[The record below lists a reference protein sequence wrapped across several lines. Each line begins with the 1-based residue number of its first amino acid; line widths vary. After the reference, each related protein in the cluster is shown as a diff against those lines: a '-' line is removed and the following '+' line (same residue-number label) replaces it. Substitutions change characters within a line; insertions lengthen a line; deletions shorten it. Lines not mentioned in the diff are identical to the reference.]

1 VPGYE
6 WDVIDFSELYRTHAG
21 DVHRFVLFLSGDP
34 ALADDILSETF
45 IRLWHARDRVD
56 LTTVKG
62 YLLAIARNLFLADRR
77 HARRMTTLDERAPD
91 TRPGPERRAH
101 AHLGLAAVLAALQTL
116 PEIDRAAVLLRA
128 EGMSYDEVAA
138 ALGISPVA
146 ARVKVRRA
154 RLKLAEAMR
163 IGGPGIAEPEWDDDH
178 GPFDPGRASH
188 RNRVVGNGGDH
199 VDLARE
205 DPAPVTSLGTVK
217 ATINRLHRGPSTIDN
232 HVRRNP
238 RPWRQ

>member
-1 VPGYE
+1 VEYLATE
-6 WDVIDFSELYRTHAG
+6 QDVTDFSELYRTHAG

-77 HARRMTTLDERAPD
+77 LARRMTTLDERAQD
-91 TRPGPERRAH
+91 AGPGPERRAH
-101 AHLGLAAVLAALQTL
+101 AQLELQTVLAALQTL

-128 EGMSYDEVAA
+128 EEGMSYDEVAA

-146 ARVKVRRA
+146 ARVKVHRA
-154 RLKLAEAMR
+154 RLKLAEALR
-163 IGGPGIAEPEWDDDH
+163 TGGL
-178 GPFDPGRASH
+178 ASQ
-188 RNRVVGNGGDH
+188 NR
-199 VDLARE
+199 R
-205 DPAPVTSLGTVK
+205 
-217 ATINRLHRGPSTIDN
+217 
-232 HVRRNP
+232 
-238 RPWRQ
+238 